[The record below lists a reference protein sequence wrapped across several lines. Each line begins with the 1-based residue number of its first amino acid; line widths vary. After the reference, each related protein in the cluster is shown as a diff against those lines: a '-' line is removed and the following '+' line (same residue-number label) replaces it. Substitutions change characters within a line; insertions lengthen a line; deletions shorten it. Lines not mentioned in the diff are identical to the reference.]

1 MRIKISVLLSLSL
14 LPNLVLAKN
23 VIDGESFGA
32 NIHLRQRHVEEDW
45 DDVLTLADTYGITWA
60 REQFNWDVIE
70 PTDDDAFNFDTY
82 DAVIDTY
89 EAHEIEVVGLLTYSS
104 SWASDNPGAVD
115 YEFYPPDLD
124 AWSDYVE
131 TVTEN
136 YAGRIT
142 YWEIWNEPNHASFW
156 KVDEAD
162 YADLLNSAIAA
173 AKVGNPDAK
182 I

>member
-89 EAHEIEVVGLLTYSS
+89 EEHEIEAVGLLT
-104 SWASDNPGAVD
+104 
-115 YEFYPPDLD
+115 
-124 AWSDYVE
+124 
-131 TVTEN
+131 
-136 YAGRIT
+136 
-142 YWEIWNEPNHASFW
+142 
-156 KVDEAD
+156 
-162 YADLLNSAIAA
+162 
-173 AKVGNPDAK
+173 
-182 I
+182 